1 MKYWV
6 YANGEVPGAYP
17 PEELAAMPG
26 FAETSMVCPAEGGI
40 ENRNWRHAGE
50 FQELTEALSARKR
63 AAAAPPAPTDRVLPA
78 PIGPEDILN
87 DASSKIF
94 LHVSDLMRELENRRE
109 ERALTQALQ
118 RQIVELKNELLA
130 ARERIRHLEDRAALI
145 PDFEVRER
153 KLQESLAETR
163 QQLEKL
169 PLVEQALKTAHD
181 EAEAERRRA
190 EQTAGA
196 LERQKSVSAE
206 LSHELADKELTLA
219 RAFGIIRRLEETLG
233 GIVPGAASGI
243 APRVPEA
250 AAHLAS
256 ASAPQEPP
264 PPPPPP
270 AESPRPEAR
279 TVEEISAAL
288 PLPEPAPLEE
298 PAPAALPSA
307 KGEPQRSEDGGPMA
321 AAEEPI
327 PPAPVPTAKDKIFA
341 WLKSIIPLK

>member
-26 FAETSMVCPAEGGI
+26 FGETSMVCPAEGGI

-50 FQELTEALSARKR
+50 FPELSEALAARRR
-63 AAAAPPAPTDRVLPA
+63 AAEARRPEAVDRVLSA
-78 PIGPEDILN
+78 PLGPQDILN

-118 RQIVELKNELLA
+118 RQVVELKNELLA
-130 ARERIRHLEDRAALI
+130 ARERIRHLEDRSALI
-145 PDFEVRER
+145 PDFELRER
-153 KLQESLAETR
+153 KLQETLAEAR
-163 QQLEKL
+163 KELEKL
-169 PLVEQALKTAHD
+169 PLVEQALKAAHE

-190 EQTAGA
+190 EQAAGA
-196 LERQKSVSAE
+196 LERQKTVSAE

-243 APRVPEA
+243 APSVPEA

-256 ASAPQEPP
+256 VSAPLEPPLP

-270 AESPRPEAR
+270 APVEPVRPEPR
-279 TVEEISAAL
+279 SVEEISAAL
-288 PLPEPAPLEE
+288 PVPEPPEERASQPEE
-298 PAPAALPSA
+298 PS
-307 KGEPQRSEDGGPMA
+307 
-321 AAEEPI
+321 
-327 PPAPVPTAKDKIFA
+327 PAPKAPTMKDRIFA
-341 WLKSIIPLK
+341 WVKSRIPQKKSSPDTPEES